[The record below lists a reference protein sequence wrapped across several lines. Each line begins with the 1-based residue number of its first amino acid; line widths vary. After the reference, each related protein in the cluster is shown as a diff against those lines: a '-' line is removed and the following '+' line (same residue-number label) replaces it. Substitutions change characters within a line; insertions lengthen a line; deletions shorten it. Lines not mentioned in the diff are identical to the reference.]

1 LVENDT
7 LLQEKIDNLADVSQ
21 LLEWFKKDDDGNVY
35 TTFNFYSTQAISTK
49 GTGSSSGG
57 GGGSL
62 VNVMQK
68 WPTNWDGSYQSYA
81 LGAGLGW
88 QLKEGISVNGESIE
102 KALTR
107 IVGLE
112 DVSQQHDQAIGKIA
126 TIEKNYEDIKD
137 ELKDYAKLLD
147 WFDIDSEGN
156 IYTTFNFYS
165 TQAISTKGVGSGSS
179 GSGGGASMLYQ
190 LYDVQA
196 NAEGNQVAGAVKGNV
211 LTFNGKRWEGTTIEI
226 PDVDFSEIT
235 NQIDA
240 LAVEVSKK
248 QDKSELD
255 ETLIDYN
262 NRINDNAGNIS
273 KILKWFTLDEENE
286 VLFTTYNLASEKS
299 IATKGTGTSSGG
311 GGNSYPRLDRWENYD
326 AANGAVLSA
335 TLGYELYDKL
345 LPVSKDFLT
354 SLPQRLQQAET
365 GVDGVN
371 GALAAINDTLAI
383 HTEDIDTNE
392 AAIKSINDKLT
403 PIEEAVNAIKNWF
416 RLEDDT
422 LITEYNLASKMSVS
436 TKGIGSSSGGGGNSY
451 NRLDAWPSE
460 WDDTYGLY
468 VLGAG
473 LGYELKNSIDALADA
488 DVYWNTIV
496 GRPTK
501 LSEFANDAQFI
512 TSDALRGLAL
522 KDDIDALDS
531 RIDALEDFN
540 AHFQIVD
547 GVILVDLP
555 FASLGAISTK
565 GIGDSNAGGGGV
577 SYSRLDTWDG
587 YTTDKAG
594 YVLSAKLGWD
604 LKTQLDNLDI
614 NDFDLSNYY
623 TKENVNDLLRSK
635 QDIINDLD
643 AYAKTAAIQQWVI
656 DQSYAT
662 TGQFDGITLILGAHD
677 TRILANENNIKG
689 VDDRLK
695 KVEAW
700 FTLEDGVLITEHNLA
715 S

>member
-1 LVENDT
+1 M
-7 LLQEKIDNLADVSQ
+7 QEKIDNLADVSQ
-21 LLEWFKKDDDGNVY
+21 LLEWFKKDDDGNV
-35 TTFNFYSTQAISTK
+35 
-49 GTGSSSGG
+49 
-57 GGGSL
+57 
-62 VNVMQK
+62 
-68 WPTNWDGSYQSYA
+68 
-81 LGAGLGW
+81 
-88 QLKEGISVNGESIE
+88 
-102 KALTR
+102 
-107 IVGLE
+107 
-112 DVSQQHDQAIGKIA
+112 
-126 TIEKNYEDIKD
+126 
-137 ELKDYAKLLD
+137 
-147 WFDIDSEGN
+147 
-156 IYTTFNFYS
+156 YTTFNFYS

-240 LAVEVSKK
+240 LAAEVSKK
-248 QDKSELD
+248 QDRGELN

-262 NRINDNAGNIS
+262 NRINDNADNIS

-354 SLPQRLQQAET
+354 SLPQRLQQSEA

-371 GALAAINDTLAI
+371 VALAAINDTLAT

-416 RLEDDT
+416 TLEDGT
-422 LITEYNLASKMSVS
+422 LITEYNLASKKSVS
-436 TKGIGSSSGGGGNSY
+436 TKGIGSSNG
-451 NRLDAWPSE
+451 
-460 WDDTYGLY
+460 
-468 VLGAG
+468 
-473 LGYELKNSIDALADA
+473 
-488 DVYWNTIV
+488 
-496 GRPTK
+496 
-501 LSEFANDAQFI
+501 
-512 TSDALRGLAL
+512 
-522 KDDIDALDS
+522 
-531 RIDALEDFN
+531 
-540 AHFQIVD
+540 
-547 GVILVDLP
+547 
-555 FASLGAISTK
+555 
-565 GIGDSNAGGGGV
+565 GGGGV

-623 TKENVNDLLRSK
+623 TKENVNNLLRSK
-635 QDIINDLD
+635 QDTINDLD

-662 TGQFDGITLILGAHD
+662 TGQFEGITLILDAHD
-677 TRILANENNIKG
+677 ARILANENNIKG

-700 FTLEDGVLITEHNLA
+700 FTLKDDVLMTEHNLA
-715 S
+715 SSQSIATKGVGTSSGSGGAVPWGEIENSIIPKVTDTYSIGTNTNKWKSIYAIEGHINSLVAHALSAESIKLNGKDVATKEYVIAMVAQGGGGGGTGGSSTVSYLPTIA